1 MKEFQNEH
9 AGQEGPG
16 GPVPSGRTEGVSL
29 SFAPQSFP
37 NVQAGGA
44 PPQEVRQ
51 EQAPVPAPA
60 ADRRQSFD
68 FHPDPMRA
76 VEPPPMVPAE
86 SVMAPSD
93 FAGSKQYILSQFLGD
108 YCLLDSLIG
117 TGTLVRKEGYLYQV
131 GADYIVLYSDGV
143 YTVCDLGSIRY
154 AAFTSPGNRSAA
166 GSSRGGRRGGL

>member
-44 PPQEVRQ
+44 PPQEVGQ
-51 EQAPVPAPA
+51 VEAPVPAPS
-60 ADRRQSFD
+60 ADPPPSVD
-68 FHPDPMRA
+68 FNPDPKRA
-76 VEPPPMVPAE
+76 LEPPPMVPAE

-117 TGTLVRKEGYLYQV
+117 TGNLVRKEGDLYQV
-131 GADYIVLYSDGV
+131 VAYYIVL
-143 YTVCDLGSIRY
+143 
-154 AAFTSPGNRSAA
+154 
-166 GSSRGGRRGGL
+166 

>member
-1 MKEFQNEH
+1 MSTWSRSFLKGGIFVKEFQNEH

-93 FAGSKQYILSQFLGD
+93 FAGSKQYILSQFLGG
-108 YCLLDSLIG
+108 LLPARLAHRHRDPGAQGGISVPG
-117 TGTLVRKEGYLYQV
+117 GGGLYRP
-131 GADYIVLYSDGV
+131 L
-143 YTVCDLGSIRY
+143 
-154 AAFTSPGNRSAA
+154 F
-166 GSSRGGRRGGL
+166 RRGLHGV